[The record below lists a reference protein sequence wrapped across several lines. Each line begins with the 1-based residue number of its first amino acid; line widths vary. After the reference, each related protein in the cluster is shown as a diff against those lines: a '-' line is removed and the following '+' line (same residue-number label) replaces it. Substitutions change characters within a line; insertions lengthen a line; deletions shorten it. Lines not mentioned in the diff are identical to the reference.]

1 MSGMFPERLQLGGM
15 IAPAARGRVGN
26 EEVDARVQAPAGTGL
41 RIAIERKVFES
52 PPTVA
57 IEGLTFTVEAGEFV
71 AIVGPS
77 GAGKSTLL
85 NIVAGLDRRYAGEVL
100 STNGAGDGHEQR
112 VGFVFQAP
120 RLMPWLTALDNVRLV
135 LPQQAGDVEAAR
147 EILEEV
153 GLQGFEDAYPGQ
165 LSGGMQRRVALA
177 RAFSVRPA
185 LLLMDEPFASLD
197 EPLAWR
203 LRGGLHDLWRRHRPT
218 VLFVTHDLKEAL
230 SLADRVLFLS
240 PRPGRVVWELSVELP
255 RPRDRDDAG
264 VERLRADLMARHPE
278 LLAGRT
284 NETPV
289 GGREEPV
296 VASDGTVR
304 S

>member
-1 MSGMFPERLQLGGM
+1 MNTR
-15 IAPAARGRVGN
+15 A
-26 EEVDARVQAPAGTGL
+26 QAPAGTGL
-41 RIAIERKVFES
+41 RIAVERKAFES
-52 PPTVA
+52 PPTLA
-57 IEGLTFTVEAGEFV
+57 LEGLRFSVEPGEFV

-85 NIVAGLDRRYAGEVL
+85 NIVAGLDERYEGEVICA
-100 STNGAGDGHEQR
+100 NGAEGGPHHR

-135 LPQQAGDVEAAR
+135 LPQEAESAEAAR
-147 EILEEV
+147 EILDEV

-177 RAFSVRPA
+177 RAFSVKPL

-218 VLFVTHDLKEAL
+218 VLFVTHDLNEAL
-230 SLADRVLFLS
+230 SLADRVVFLS
-240 PRPGRVVWELSVELP
+240 PRPGRVVWEQPIDLP
-255 RPRDRDDAG
+255 RPRERDDPG
-264 VERLRADLMARHPE
+264 VERVRLELLARHPE
-278 LLAGRT
+278 ILAGRT
-284 NETPV
+284 
-289 GGREEPV
+289 GGIAGDADEESGAATRE
-296 VASDGTVR
+296 AIR

>member
-1 MSGMFPERLQLGGM
+1 MDTR
-15 IAPAARGRVGN
+15 A
-26 EEVDARVQAPAGTGL
+26 QAPAGTGL
-41 RIAIERKVFES
+41 RIVVERKAFES

-57 IEGLTFTVEAGEFV
+57 LEGVEFTVEPGEFV

-85 NIVAGLDRRYAGEVL
+85 NIVAGLDPGYAGDVTG
-100 STNGAGDGHEQR
+100 TNGAGDGHEHR

-120 RLMPWLTALDNVRLV
+120 RLMPWLTALENVRLV
-135 LPQQAGDVEAAR
+135 LPQEDGSAETAR
-147 EILEEV
+147 EILAEV

-177 RAFSVRPA
+177 RAFGVKPL

-203 LRGGLHDLWRRHRPT
+203 LRGGLRDLWRRHRPT
-218 VLFVTHDLKEAL
+218 VLFVTHDLTEAL

-240 PRPGRVVWELSVELP
+240 PRPGRVVWEQQVNLP
-255 RPRDRDDAG
+255 HPRERDDPG
-264 VERLRADLMARHPE
+264 VNRLRADLLARHPE
-278 LLAGRT
+278 LLAGRAGGGPGAG
-284 NETPV
+284 ETV
-289 GGREEPV
+289 SGAAAGGTAR
-296 VASDGTVR
+296 A
-304 S
+304 

>member
-1 MSGMFPERLQLGGM
+1 MAL
-15 IAPAARGRVGN
+15 
-26 EEVDARVQAPAGTGL
+26 
-41 RIAIERKVFES
+41 
-52 PPTVA
+52 
-57 IEGLTFTVEAGEFV
+57 EGVEFTVEPGEFV

-85 NIVAGLDRRYAGEVL
+85 NIVAGLDPGYAGEVTG
-100 STNGAGDGHEQR
+100 TNGAGDGQEHR

-120 RLMPWLTALDNVRLV
+120 RLMPWLTALENVRLV
-135 LPQQAGDVEAAR
+135 LPQEDGSAETAR
-147 EILEEV
+147 EILAEV

-177 RAFSVRPA
+177 RAFGVNPL

-218 VLFVTHDLKEAL
+218 VLFVTHDLTEAL

-240 PRPGRVVWELSVELP
+240 PRPGRVVWEQQVDLP
-255 RPRDRDDAG
+255 RPRERGDPG
-264 VERLRADLMARHPE
+264 VDRLRADLLARHPE
-278 LLAGRT
+278 LLAGRAGGGPGAG
-284 NETPV
+284 ETV
-289 GGREEPV
+289 SGAAAGGTAR
-296 VASDGTVR
+296 A
-304 S
+304 

>member
-1 MSGMFPERLQLGGM
+1 MEALNTRSQT
-15 IAPAARGRVGN
+15 
-26 EEVDARVQAPAGTGL
+26 DSGTGL
-41 RIAIERKVFES
+41 RIAVERKAFDS

-57 IEGLTFTVEAGEFV
+57 LEGLRFSVEQGEFV

-85 NIVAGLDRRYAGEVL
+85 NIVAGLDERYEGEVTC
-100 STNGAGDGHEQR
+100 TNGAGNEHEHR

-120 RLMPWLTALDNVRLV
+120 RLMPWLTALENVHLV
-135 LPQQAGDVEAAR
+135 LPQEAGSLEAAR
-147 EILEEV
+147 EILVEV

-177 RAFSVRPA
+177 RAFSVKPM

-197 EPLAWR
+197 DPLAWR

-218 VLFVTHDLKEAL
+218 VLFVTHDLNEAL

-240 PRPGRVVWELSVELP
+240 PRPGRVVWEQPVELP
-255 RPRDRDDAG
+255 RPRERDDPG
-264 VERLRADLMARHPE
+264 VERLRSDLLTRHPE
-278 LLAGRT
+278 ILAGRT
-284 NETPV
+284 GEAAGDAEDESVT
-289 GGREEPV
+289 
-296 VASDGTVR
+296 ASDGAIPP
-304 S
+304 

>member
-1 MSGMFPERLQLGGM
+1 MHAQT
-15 IAPAARGRVGN
+15 
-26 EEVDARVQAPAGTGL
+26 DAGTGL
-41 RIAIERKVFES
+41 RIEIERKAFES

-57 IEGLTFTVEAGEFV
+57 LVGLRCTVEPGEFV

-85 NIVAGLDRRYAGEVL
+85 NIVAGLDRRYAGEVT
-100 STNGAGDGHEQR
+100 STNGARDAPEQR

-135 LPQQAGDVEAAR
+135 LPQQAGDVGAAR
-147 EILEEV
+147 EILNEV
-153 GLQGFEDAYPGQ
+153 GLQGFADAYPGQ

-177 RAFSVRPA
+177 RAFSVQPA

-203 LRGGLHDLWRRHRPT
+203 LRGSLHDLWRRHRPT

-255 RPRDRDDAG
+255 RPRERDDAR
-264 VERLRADLMARHPE
+264 VERLRVELLARHPE
-278 LLAGRT
+278 LLAGHA
-284 NETPV
+284 NEI
-289 GGREEPV
+289 GGGGGGEPSD
-296 VASDGTVR
+296 ASGATIR
-304 S
+304 P

>member
-1 MSGMFPERLQLGGM
+1 MSTR
-15 IAPAARGRVGN
+15 A
-26 EEVDARVQAPAGTGL
+26 QAPAGTGL
-41 RIAIERKVFES
+41 RIAIERKTFES

-57 IEGLTFTVEAGEFV
+57 LEGLAFNVEPGEFV

-85 NIVAGLDRRYAGEVL
+85 NIVAGLDPRYAGEVAC
-100 STNGAGDGHEQR
+100 TNGVEDGREHR

-120 RLMPWLTALDNVRLV
+120 RLMPWLTALENVRLV
-135 LPQQAGDVEAAR
+135 LPQEDGSVEAAR
-147 EILEEV
+147 EMLVEV

-177 RAFSVRPA
+177 RAFSVRPL

-203 LRGGLHDLWRRHRPT
+203 LRGGLHDLWHRHRPT
-218 VLFVTHDLKEAL
+218 VLFVTHDLTEAL

-240 PRPGRVVWELSVELP
+240 PRPGRVVWEQPVDLP
-255 RPRDRDDAG
+255 RPREGDDPG
-264 VERLRADLMARHPE
+264 VERLRADLLSRHPE
-278 LLAGRT
+278 LLAGRAGAVPSGG
-284 NETPV
+284 ETV
-289 GGREEPV
+289 SGAAVDETAR
-296 VASDGTVR
+296 A
-304 S
+304 

>member
-1 MSGMFPERLQLGGM
+1 MMDVTANGFSVGTESVSNGTQFATGSG
-15 IAPAARGRVGN
+15 I
-26 EEVDARVQAPAGTGL
+26 
-41 RIAIERKVFES
+41 RIAIERKAFES
-52 PPTVA
+52 PPAVA
-57 IEGLTFTVEAGEFV
+57 LMGLALAVEPGEFL

-85 NIVAGLDRRYAGEVL
+85 NIVAGLDGHYEGEVVH
-100 STNGAGDGHEQR
+100 TAARNGTRDPR
-112 VGFVFQAP
+112 VAYVFQTP

-135 LPQQAGDVEAAR
+135 LPQEAGSVEAAR
-147 EILEEV
+147 EILVEV

-177 RAFSVRPA
+177 RAFSVKPA

-203 LRGGLHDLWRRHRPT
+203 LRGGLHALWRRHRPT
-218 VLFVTHDLKEAL
+218 VLFVTHDLTEAL

-240 PRPGRVVWELSVELP
+240 PRPGRVVWEQPVELP
-255 RPRDRDDAG
+255 RPRGRDDPG
-264 VERLRADLMARHPE
+264 VERLRADLLARHPE

-284 NETPV
+284 GDGPGDGEGESGV
-289 GGREEPV
+289 IGGTIR
-296 VASDGTVR
+296 T
-304 S
+304 

>member
-1 MSGMFPERLQLGGM
+1 MW
-15 IAPAARGRVGN
+15 
-26 EEVDARVQAPAGTGL
+26 
-41 RIAIERKVFES
+41 IAIERKSFES

-57 IEGLTFTVEAGEFV
+57 LEGLRFTVEPGEFV

-85 NIVAGLDRRYAGEVL
+85 NIVAGLDLRYEGEVAC
-100 STNGAGDGHEQR
+100 TNGAGDGHEHR

-135 LPQQAGDVEAAR
+135 LPQEDGSVEAAR
-147 EILEEV
+147 EILVEV

-177 RAFSVRPA
+177 RAFGVKPL

-203 LRGGLHDLWRRHRPT
+203 LRGGLHALWSHHRPT
-218 VLFVTHDLKEAL
+218 VLFVTHDLTEAF

-240 PRPGRVVWELSVELP
+240 PRPGRVVWEQPVDLP
-255 RPRDRDDAG
+255 RPRERDDSG
-264 VERLRADLMARHPE
+264 VERLRADLLARHPE

-284 NETPV
+284 SETA
-289 GGREEPV
+289 GGGGAESGV
-296 VASDGTVR
+296 VISGTSR
-304 S
+304 R

>member
-1 MSGMFPERLQLGGM
+1 MGS
-15 IAPAARGRVGN
+15 
-26 EEVDARVQAPAGTGL
+26 GL
-41 RIAIERKVFES
+41 RIEIERKAFES

-57 IEGLTFTVEAGEFV
+57 LERLKFAVEPGEFV
-71 AIVGPS
+71 SIVGPS

-85 NIVAGLDRRYAGEVL
+85 NIVAGLDPRYEGEV
-100 STNGAGDGHEQR
+100 SGANGDDEALRNR
-112 VGFVFQAP
+112 VAFVFQTP

-135 LPQQAGDVEAAR
+135 LPHDAQSVDAAR

-165 LSGGMQRRVALA
+165 LSGGMRRRVALA
-177 RAFSVRPA
+177 RAFSVNPA

-203 LRGGLHDLWRRHRPT
+203 LRARLHELWRRRRPT
-218 VLFVTHDLKEAL
+218 VLFVTHDVKEAL

-240 PRPGRVVWELSVELP
+240 PRPGRIVIDQPVELP
-255 RPRDRDDAG
+255 HPRGRDDPG
-264 VERLRADLMARHPE
+264 VERLRTELLSRHPE

-284 NETPV
+284 
-289 GGREEPV
+289 GIGRSDDDDAGDTALGV
-296 VASDGTVR
+296 TAS
-304 S
+304 

>member
-1 MSGMFPERLQLGGM
+1 MSTR
-15 IAPAARGRVGN
+15 A
-26 EEVDARVQAPAGTGL
+26 QAPPGTGL
-41 RIAIERKVFES
+41 RIAIERKTFES

-57 IEGLTFTVEAGEFV
+57 LEGLRFSVEPGEFV

-85 NIVAGLDRRYAGEVL
+85 NIVAGLDPRYEGEVTC
-100 STNGAGDGHEQR
+100 TNGAGDGHEHR

-120 RLMPWLTALDNVRLV
+120 RLMPWLTALENVRLV
-135 LPQQAGDVEAAR
+135 LAQETGSAEAAR
-147 EILEEV
+147 EILGEV

-177 RAFSVRPA
+177 RAFSVKPL

-218 VLFVTHDLKEAL
+218 VLFVTHDLTEAL
-230 SLADRVLFLS
+230 SLADRVVFLS
-240 PRPGRVVWELSVELP
+240 PRPGRVVWKQPVDLP
-255 RPRDRDDAG
+255 RPRGRDDPG
-264 VERLRADLMARHPE
+264 VERLRADLLARHPE
-278 LLAGRT
+278 ILAGRT
-284 NETPV
+284 GATA
-289 GGREEPV
+289 GGGEQESGV
-296 VASDGTVR
+296 VISGTLR
-304 S
+304 R